1 MQPYPSLPHLFF
13 AHNAQ
18 ELTTEG
24 KWFLNFEYRAERER
38 GLDFEEDLFH
48 PFTLRFDLTKRRGAT
63 VIASTESHV
72 AESAA
77 VLRESERRRREAIVD
92 AAPGDQP
99 LVTSL
104 AAAADQFIVQRG
116 ALKTIVAGYHWFTD
130 WGRDT
135 MIALP
140 GLTLVTGRY
149 DIARQILPG
158 SLFRRR
164 LDQGLLP
171 NRFPDAGE
179 DARYT
184 QYCRRN
190 IVVHRGHSGLSPLQR
205 RRSLCAGALV
215 SYGLEK
221 HHRLASSRLARLR
234 NSRRQR
240 GRSC

>member
-18 ELTTEG
+18 ELVTEG
-24 KWFLNFEYRAERER
+24 KWFLNFEYRVERER

-63 VIASTESHV
+63 GDRVDRAARCRVLPRFCAKAS
-72 AESAA
+72 A
-77 VLRESERRRREAIVD
+77 RRREAIVD

-104 AAAADQFIVQRG
+104 AAAADQFIVERG
-116 ALKTIVAGYHWFTD
+116 GAENIVAGYHWFTD

-149 DIARQILPG
+149 DIARQISG
-158 SLFRRR
+158 GLFRV
-164 LDQGLLP
+164 P
-171 NRFPDAGE
+171 
-179 DARYT
+179 
-184 QYCRRN
+184 
-190 IVVHRGHSGLSPLQR
+190 
-205 RRSLCAGALV
+205 
-215 SYGLEK
+215 
-221 HHRLASSRLARLR
+221 
-234 NSRRQR
+234 
-240 GRSC
+240 